1 MFKDLDIRLVIG
13 IAVAAFF
20 SLIVIC
26 MSYYTVDQGERTLVL
41 RFGSIIKVAEPGF
54 HFKIPFIDHTIDMNI
69 RTQKVSSKIE
79 IYSKDT
85 QAAIVV
91 ASLNY
96 TLDPSKV
103 SEIYSNFGPE
113 YYTSVIEPKLRA
125 LPKQIFGTYTAENIV
140 QKRDE
145 LSAMITKLFESVFEG
160 TGIVPETYNV
170 EDVKFSAEYERSIED
185 KMRASVEVEKSKQML
200 STEKQRAEIKK
211 TQADANAYQRKADA
225 DAEAHAITV
234 KGAADAK
241 AIIAKGDAEAQVI
254 EHKSAVL
261 SKNPTY
267 IDFVKADSWDG
278 KLPTTMV
285 PGSTVPFINVK

>member
-1 MFKDLDIRLVIG
+1 L
-13 IAVAAFF
+13 
-20 SLIVIC
+20 
-26 MSYYTVDQGERTLVL
+26 
-41 RFGSIIKVAEPGF
+41 GSIEDAHI
-54 HFKIPFIDHTIDMNI
+54 
-69 RTQKVSSKIE
+69 TQ
-79 IYSKDT
+79 
-85 QAAIVV
+85 
-91 ASLNY
+91 
-96 TLDPSKV
+96 
-103 SEIYSNFGPE
+103 

-234 KGAADAK
+234 KGTADAK
-241 AIIAKGDAEAQVI
+241 ASAWVFLISARCFSVLSICLDFSTSTDARILSSIDLSYSAENFTSSTLYVSGTIPVPSNTDSNNFVI
-254 EHKSAVL
+254 MAESSSRFCTIFSAV
-261 SKNPTY
+261 Y
-267 IDFVKADSWDG
+267 
-278 KLPTTMV
+278 V
-285 PGSTVPFINVK
+285 PKICLGNARSFGSITLV